1 MRRRRNSKTIECIV
15 FFVNASFESKNKEKR
30 IIDRINNCKKNEK
43 IYVTYEETCELSK
56 IFDGIFV
63 MKNEMKK
70 FVEIN
75 NEYQE
80 KIKFLEYENKVV
92 KDDNQFLLDK
102 NKKLMNRISDQN
114 EESEK
119 KRQEIELDYV
129 NSTKMFQEKVMI
141 LNKK

>member
-1 MRRRRNSKTIECIV
+1 LQRRRNSKTIEFIV
-15 FFVNASFESKNKEKR
+15 FFVNASFESKYKEKR
-30 IIDRINNCKKNEK
+30 ITDRINNCKKNEK

-92 KDDNQFLLDK
+92 KDDNQFLFDK

-119 KRQEIELDYV
+119 RRQEIELDYV
-129 NSTKMFQEKVMI
+129 NSIKMFQEKVMI